1 MIFRDFIHFLSPL
14 LLSLPVLGF
23 KTGLESGQIC
33 YQCVGTQP
41 GCGLYDFDAK
51 WQWGKICNRYD
62 DRCVKII
69 ERRGADFMVI
79 RDCLS
84 NIEGLR
90 LDIPADKYEGCR
102 SASRDV
108 KLGQYTF
115 NRIKQ
120 LDVKRDYYQ
129 NVTWCFCD
137 FDHWCNSA
145 LPSCQSFFG
154 LVFLPLILVKI
165 VGFL

>member
-1 MIFRDFIHFLSPL
+1 MHQALNRRKHNIMIFRDFIHFLSPL

-51 WQWGKICNRYD
+51 WQW
-62 DRCVKII
+62 
-69 ERRGADFMVI
+69 DFMVI

-154 LVFLPLILVKI
+154 LVFLPLIL
-165 VGFL
+165 